1 MNPVMLATDGSPA
14 AADATRVAIE
24 VAGALKAPLLVV
36 SCWESEYPPVAIGF
50 APVIPDLDR
59 IGREQAEAVAEEAAG
74 AAREAGLS
82 ALAFVRRGDP
92 VREIC
97 AIAAGRDVRL
107 IVLGSHGWGAL
118 RRFVFGSVSTGVLH
132 HSRQPVLV
140 VPSAQVAAEV
150 NGQRHAAEVG
160 GGR

>member
-14 AADATRVAIE
+14 AADATKIAIE
-24 VAGALKAPLLVV
+24 VAGALGAPLLVV
-36 SCWESEYPPVAIGF
+36 SCWEVPYQPVAIGY
-50 APVIPDLDR
+50 APMIPDLDR
-59 IGREQAEAVAEEAAG
+59 IGREQADEVAEDAAR

-82 ALAFVRRGDP
+82 ALTVVRHGDP
-92 VREIC
+92 VQEIC
-97 AIAAGRDVRL
+97 AIAADRDVRL

-132 HSRQPVLV
+132 HARRPVLV
-140 VPSAQVAAEV
+140 VPSAQVAVEV
-150 NGQRHAAEVG
+150 NGLGQRAEVG